1 MRSVPKSL
9 DGSQG
14 DVHDDTG
21 MRVAGFALDDRRE
34 KPGDPVYAVFE
45 DREPTWEDRLVAG
58 AGRGLHVSLVWQNG
72 RRLDQVSVLKAYV
85 PPFRSFLTA
94 AADDPELGFE
104 SADFGIPL
112 GDDEQPSSLDAVYF
126 GIDHADL

>member
-14 DVHDDTG
+14 DVHDESG
-21 MRVAGFALDDRRE
+21 RRVARFAIDDRRE
-34 KPGDPVYAVFE
+34 RATDPVYAVFE
-45 DREPTWEDRLVAG
+45 DRDPAWEDRLAAG
-58 AGRGLHVSLVWQNG
+58 AGRGLRASLVWLEG
-72 RRLDQVSVLKAYV
+72 RRIDQVVVLKAYV
-85 PPFRSFLTA
+85 PPFRPFLTA

-112 GDDEQPSSLDAVYF
+112 GDDDQPASLDAVYF
-126 GIDHADL
+126 GIDHPDL